1 MNYMHKWVI
10 FMSKHMANNNGG
22 FLSNNTYDVLK
33 WIAQILLPSL
43 GTLYFTLSSLW
54 NLPFTNEVIG
64 TITAIDTFL
73 GFLLERS
80 SATYKGDGVMLVD
93 RSSDDVDVYR
103 MELNGPVE
111 DLGEKDS
118 VMFKVKNVN

>member
-1 MNYMHKWVI
+1 
-10 FMSKHMANNNGG
+10 MSKHMANNNGG

-80 SATYKGDGVMLVD
+80 SANYKGDGVMLVD
-93 RSSDDVDVYR
+93 RTSDDVDIYR

-118 VMFKVKNVN
+118 VMFKVKNVR

>member
-1 MNYMHKWVI
+1 
-10 FMSKHMANNNGG
+10 MSKHMAENNSM
-22 FLSNNTYDVLK
+22 LSNHTYDILK

-80 SATYKGDGVMLVD
+80 SATYQGDGVMMID
-93 RSSDDVDVYR
+93 KSDQAVDVYR
-103 MELNGPVE
+103 MELNSPIE
-111 DLGEKDS
+111 DLDSKDS
-118 VMFKVKNVN
+118 VTFKVKNLG

>member
-1 MNYMHKWVI
+1 
-10 FMSKHMANNNGG
+10 MSKHMAKNNGEM
-22 FLSNNTYDVLK
+22 FSNNTYDILK

-64 TITAIDTFL
+64 TITAVDTFL

-80 SATYKGDGVMLVD
+80 SAKYQGDGVMLVD
-93 RSSDDVDVYR
+93 KSDDDVDVYR

-111 DLGEKDS
+111 SLGDKNS
-118 VMFKVKNVN
+118 VTFKVKNVG